1 MTKNKST
8 RDSGA
13 DMVKRPGMIPR
24 HRRKRSA
31 SPSVVR
37 CPPDDGDRWT
47 KRLKT
52 NKRARSASPSLSH
65 RSPTNSSNR
74 SAKKSKRTH
83 HSDDV
88 IPDLIGEEEASASTR
103 DNGPSPVPSPASVDS
118 RSTTEK
124 KDQHAQ
130 RMTVNHRPTRRSAS
144 PSLPHRPPI
153 DSERSTYRKLKTT
166 HNSGDDTII
175 IAVRTG
181 EEEGDGVSRHHDTVP
196 SILPLVDDS
205 IFSTAKRNQQQAH
218 HTAAGILVPTTTT
231 TTGSSHKRKKN
242 EAILINHLPHRPK
255 PKKPTLVEM
264 PAAKRLKKLP
274 SPPPQQKQKTRSSVV
289 FPEPKIGW
297 KSISVGWNFGGPPS
311 SRRERDD
318 LD

>member
-1 MTKNKST
+1 MPKNKNT

-13 DMVKRPGMIPR
+13 DMVKGPGMIPR
-24 HRRKRSA
+24 HRRNRSA
-31 SPSVVR
+31 SPSLVR
-37 CPPDDGDRWT
+37 CPPDDSDRWA

-88 IPDLIGEEEASASTR
+88 IPDLMGEEEASASTR
-103 DNGPSPVPSPASVDS
+103 NNGPSPVPSPASVDS

-124 KDQHAQ
+124 KDQHAH

-166 HNSGDDTII
+166 HNSGGDDTII
-175 IAVRTG
+175 IPVRTG

-196 SILPLVDDS
+196 SIRPLVDDS
-205 IFSTAKRNQQQAH
+205 ISSTAKRNQQQAH
-218 HTAAGILVPTTTT
+218 HTEAGILVPTT
-231 TTGSSHKRKKN
+231 GSSHKCKKN
-242 EAILINHLPHRPK
+242 EVILINHLPYRPK
-255 PKKPTLVEM
+255 LKEPTLVEM

-274 SPPPQQKQKTRSSVV
+274 WPPPQQKQKTRSSVV
-289 FPEPKIGW
+289 FPEPKTGW
-297 KSISVGWNFGGPPS
+297 KSVSVGWNFGGPPS